1 MTYTFSWQ
9 WLVGGI
15 IGYIAAFCF
24 IALFCLLWFDDAK
37 LSRITQKT
45 LERII
50 VVVAILLAPILAS
63 FVIWPFGTRD
73 TLDEHPGASAAA
85 SALGLT
91 SNVGYPVMI
100 GRQVDGSIGS
110 TYVYGGLFSTEART
124 TLQPGSSIS
133 MNFQSGKS
141 SYILQVPVS
150 KISFRQTSG
159 SSRVTFFIDN
169 RRGVDSNGYYRD
181 YGTYKRHDC
190 QPVIKSV
197 ILVPSCIDTLVLDE
211 ATWRRGLA
219 PIVAEHLDSAIVE
232 LSPDL
237 YKKILGTP

>member
-1 MTYTFSWQ
+1 MSYTFNWQ

-15 IGYIAAFCF
+15 FVYIATFCI
-24 IALFCLLWFDDAK
+24 IALLCQIVSSGAK
-37 LSRITQKT
+37 PSQITQKT
-45 LERII
+45 LDRVV
-50 VVVAILLAPILAS
+50 VVVAILLTPILS
-63 FVIWPFGTRD
+63 SLLTWSFGTRSS
-73 TLDEHPGASAAA
+73 LDEPPGTSVAA
-85 SALGLT
+85 SVLGLT
-91 SNVGYPVMI
+91 SNVGYPVVI

-133 MNFQSGKS
+133 MNFQSGTS

-169 RRGVDSNGYYRD
+169 TRGVEADGYRRN

-190 QPVIKSV
+190 KPVVKSV
-197 ILVPSCIDTLVLDE
+197 ILAASCIDTVVLNE
-211 ATWRRGLA
+211 GTRRRGLA

-237 YKKILGTP
+237 YRKILGTP

>member
-15 IGYIAAFCF
+15 FVYIAAFCF
-24 IALFCLLWFDDAK
+24 ITFFCLLVFDDVK

-45 LERII
+45 LERIV
-50 VVVAILLAPILAS
+50 VVVAVLLAPILAS
-63 FVIWPFGTRD
+63 VLTWSFGTKSS
-73 TLDEHPGASAAA
+73 PGEVSKASAAA

-91 SNVGYPVMI
+91 SNVGYPVVI

-110 TYVYGGLFSTEART
+110 AYVYGGLFSTEART

-133 MNFQSGKS
+133 MNFQSGTS

-169 RRGVDSNGYYRD
+169 KLGVDADGNYRK
-181 YGTYKRHDC
+181 YGSYKRHDC
-190 QPVIKSV
+190 QPVVKSV
-197 ILVPSCIDTLVLDE
+197 ILAPSCIDTLVLDE
-211 ATWRRGLA
+211 GTRRRGLA

-237 YKKILGTP
+237 YRKILGTP